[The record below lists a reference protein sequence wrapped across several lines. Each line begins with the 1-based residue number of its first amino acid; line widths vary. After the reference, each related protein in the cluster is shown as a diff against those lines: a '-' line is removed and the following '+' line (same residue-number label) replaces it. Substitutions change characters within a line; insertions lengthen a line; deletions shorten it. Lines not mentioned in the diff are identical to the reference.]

1 MTYTETEIAIA
12 KAFDAELRAEINA
25 ETYVEV
31 IRRNRTPKY
40 GCACASH
47 DFCDANMPM
56 LEAYKRVTGC
66 NFPDTEEEMDVWN
79 RAWEAWRA
87 MTA

>member
-12 KAFDAELRAEINA
+12 KAFDAELRGEISA
-25 ETYVEV
+25 ETYAEV
-31 IRRNRTPKY
+31 IRRNRTAKY
-40 GCACASH
+40 DCACASH

-56 LEAYKRVTGC
+56 LEAYKRVTGRR
-66 NFPDTEEEMDVWN
+66 FPDTEAEMDTWN
-79 RAWEAWRA
+79 RAWEAWRE